1 MPRND
6 DPPRNTGRTSD
17 REEFCLKAPAFAY
30 VRARSLAE
38 VFGLLEKHGDR
49 ARLLAGGQS
58 LIATLNMR
66 LSAPELLV
74 DISRLRELSGIKV
87 ANGRVRIGALATH
100 AEIERSAEIARHLPL
115 LAAAAPHIAHAAIRN
130 VGTFGGSLALADP
143 AAEWPACCIALDASF
158 ALAGKR
164 GTRQVKA
171 REFFKGLYSTE
182 LRPAEV
188 LTHVEIP
195 VPGADYRAAFLEL
208 AQRRGDYAIV
218 GLAALAK
225 SARGALSDVRLAFFG
240 VGPTPVLAKSA
251 MASIDGK
258 AASPDAIAVAVKTL
272 AKDLDPGPDLYSS
285 AATKMQLAR
294 VLTGRVLAALAA

>member
-1 MPRND
+1 V
-6 DPPRNTGRTSD
+6 
-17 REEFCLKAPAFAY
+17 KAPAFAY
-30 VRARSLAE
+30 VRARNLAE

-49 ARLLAGGQS
+49 AKLLAGGQS
-58 LIATLNMR
+58 LIAALNMR
-66 LSAPELLV
+66 LSAPELLI
-74 DISRLRELSGIKV
+74 DISRLGDLSGIKV
-87 ANGRVRIGALATH
+87 GNGRVRIGALTTH
-100 AEIERSAEIARHLPL
+100 AEIERSAEIAKHLPL
-115 LAAAAPHIAHAAIRN
+115 LAQAAPHIAHAAIRN

-171 REFFKGLYSTE
+171 REFFKGLYSTA

-195 VPGADYRAAFLEL
+195 IPGADYRAAFVEL

-225 SARGALSDVRLAFFG
+225 AARGELSDVRLAFFG

-251 MASIDGK
+251 SAAIEGK
-258 AASPDAIAVAVKTL
+258 PAKSDAIAAALKAL
-272 AKDLDPGPDLYSS
+272 DKDLDPGPDLYSS

-294 VLTGRVLAALAA
+294 VLTGRALAAIAA